1 MHSVLMVCTAN
12 ICRSPMAEG
21 LLRARLGEAARD
33 WRVESAGTWAIYG
46 EQAAPRAIK
55 VLKARGI
62 DLSAHR
68 SRVVDPNM
76 LSQMR
81 LVLVMEKGHKE
92 ALQVEFPRY
101 AGKVFLLSEM
111 VGGNFE
117 IKDPIG
123 RSTADFEKT
132 AQELEDILERGLETI
147 AQLSEEYGDGSL

>member
-1 MHSVLMVCTAN
+1 MHSVLLVCTAN
-12 ICRSPMAEG
+12 ICRSPMAEA
-21 LLRARLGEAARD
+21 LLRALLGEAAVD
-33 WRVESAGTWAIYG
+33 WRIESAGTWALDG

-55 VLKARGI
+55 VLKTRGI
-62 DLSAHR
+62 DLSQHR

-76 LSQMR
+76 LNQSR

-101 AGKVFLLSEM
+101 AHKVFLLSEM
-111 VGGNFE
+111 VGEDFE

-132 AQELEDILERGLETI
+132 AVELEGIFERSLGMI
-147 AQLSEEYGDGSL
+147 AQLSEEYDA